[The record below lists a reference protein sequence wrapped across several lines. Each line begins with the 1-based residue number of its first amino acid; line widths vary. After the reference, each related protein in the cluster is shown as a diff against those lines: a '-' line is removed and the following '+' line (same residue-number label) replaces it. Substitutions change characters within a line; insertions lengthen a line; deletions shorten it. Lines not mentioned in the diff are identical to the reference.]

1 MSSNKELEQ
10 VNERMDRLEHKL
22 DHLAVHLQGNR
33 RSPATRFLIGF
44 AVVLA
49 ILFILMICIGV
60 IQFVSNWS

>member
-10 VNERMDRLEHKL
+10 VNERMDRLEQKL
-22 DHLAVHLQGNR
+22 DYLAVHLQGNR